1 MRQTWCHKDQ
11 LKIPSQKR
19 CKSFVTRNCKIFA
32 RAERSSRIFWTFSWK
47 LSFEENSETFHRDFV
62 ALGEIRRCSKENAG
76 YHGSRTGLFIGRGSL
91 DCEGMSYQ
99 RLNMHTI
106 ERPAL
111 GWPRTD
117 LLRAKANKLIN
128 KTRAALF
135 AARLLWVYFW
145 FILNV
150 SSLLFAC
157 RTNRRIRTSQFDVPT
172 RVRRMWVL
180 SRSERE
186 NHISAGH

>member
-1 MRQTWCHKDQ
+1 M
-11 LKIPSQKR
+11 QKFCYKKLQDFCSCR
-19 CKSFVTRNCKIFA
+19 TIVSNFLNILLEIVLWRKQRNL
-32 RAERSSRIFWTFSWK
+32 SSRF
-47 LSFEENSETFHRDFV
+47 
-62 ALGEIRRCSKENAG
+62 CSTWRNPPMFAILAGGDAG

-157 RTNRRIRTSQFDVPT
+157 RANRRIRTSQFDVPT